1 MRCITKQ
8 KTVVLAVVIGGLIA
22 TGCARL
28 PYQTTV
34 LYQGQRAAVVLQQEV
49 APARYSHPAQLRA
62 DELTSILRGFSIRE
76 QQRLPLRWFAEE
88 RPPDR
93 LFHEDELLV
102 VTPLLAE
109 GLQKAGPEERVH
121 FSLFAPGQNRSESR
135 TVTSGWVAVRG
146 SYFYL
151 TVEYLHAE
159 VPIRS
164 LDAYYPNN
172 PSLPPLPGAYL
183 LFFEPGRY
191 WVMEHGGARAL
202 EFREFLKSAPL
213 VVPRPGRVR
222 P

>member
-1 MRCITKQ
+1 MTTPRM
-8 KTVVLAVVIGGLIA
+8 VVLVALIGGLIA

-28 PYQTTV
+28 PYQTTT
-34 LYQGQRAAVVLQQEV
+34 LYQGQRAAVALQQEV
-49 APARYSHPAQLRA
+49 EPARYSHPAQLRA
-62 DELTSILRGFSIRE
+62 DEMASILRGFSIRP

-88 RPPDR
+88 RPPAR

-102 VTPLLAE
+102 IAPLLAE
-109 GLQKAGPEERVH
+109 GLQKAGPEERVQ

-135 TVTSGWVAVRG
+135 TVTSGWVAVCG
-146 SYFYL
+146 PYLYL

-172 PSLPPLPGAYL
+172 PNLPPLPGAYL

-191 WVMEHGGARAL
+191 WVMDRAGARAL
-202 EFREFLKSAPL
+202 EFREFLKGAPL
-213 VVPRPGRVR
+213 VVPRPGQAS

>member
-1 MRCITKQ
+1 MPTLRRI
-8 KTVVLAVVIGGLIA
+8 VLVALIGGLIA

-28 PYQTTV
+28 PYQTTT

-49 APARYSHPAQLRA
+49 EPARYSHPAQFRVHEIEA
-62 DELTSILRGFSIRE
+62 ILRGFSIRA

-102 VTPLLAE
+102 IAPLLAE

-146 SYFYL
+146 PYLYL

-172 PSLPPLPGAYL
+172 PSLAPLPGAYL

-191 WVMEHGGARAL
+191 WVMERGGARAL
-202 EFREFLKSAPL
+202 EFREFLKGAPL
-213 VVPRPGRVR
+213 AVPRPGQVK